1 MYGWLIFALDV
12 AIYLIVRRA
21 HMRVLHKLQGDLAA
35 ANAPSFALS
44 KQVSGMACCQKHKKH
59 PPDPSIHSI

>member
-21 HMRVLHKLQGDLAA
+21 HMRVLNKLQGDLAA
-35 ANAPSFALS
+35 
-44 KQVSGMACCQKHKKH
+44 GMFIAF
-59 PPDPSIHSI
+59 